1 MLYRRI
7 GGDDGGR
14 LIVSQYGRRFAI
26 LLALAAM
33 TGATAAPLR
42 AADDENGPYW
52 ASLRDQ
58 PANLRV
64 GPGREYRIS
73 WVYVRAGV
81 PMKVLRMIGGW
92 RLVEDIDGARGWML
106 AQFLS
111 RTRTATVKGPIAEI
125 RENSDGTGH
134 LLWRAEPGVTGKLG
148 DCGPAW
154 CKFDIGGRRGFV
166 AKAAVWGAE

>member
-1 MLYRRI
+1 MRR
-7 GGDDGGR
+7 GGP
-14 LIVSQYGRRFAI
+14 RFAI
-26 LLALAAM
+26 PKMLGLLVLAMVM
-33 TGATAAPLR
+33 TAPVR
-42 AADDENGPYW
+42 AADDENAPYW

-73 WVYVRAGV
+73 WVYVRSGL

-106 AQFLS
+106 AQFLT
-111 RTRTATVKGPIAEI
+111 RGRTATVKGAIAEI
-125 RENSDGTGH
+125 RENSDGSGR

-154 CKFDIGGRRGFV
+154 CKFDIDGRRGFV
-166 AKAAVWGAE
+166 AKTAVWGAD